1 MRSCRAS
8 PGNVRPGGPQADS
21 YQPTADF
28 SRAGRS
34 GGRPAL
40 QLPRASTPCGSSNI
54 HLRPARVPQKLE
66 LLAPVLSS
74 PIEEVWRE
82 SGPPAPPSI
91 KTSRKFSHP
100 ICEQMEKAVKYRN
113 SCTEMLFFAILQGM
127 TMINDFEGK
136 LREKSGADCRDR
148 TDDLLITSQPL

>member
-1 MRSCRAS
+1 MRIRINRLLA
-8 PGNVRPGGPQADS
+8 
-21 YQPTADF
+21 F

-40 QLPRASTPCGSSNI
+40 QLLRASNSRGSS
-54 HLRPARVPQKLE
+54 HSAFLPSAHRRSRKFPLRYRLTPSK
-66 LLAPVLSS
+66 
-74 PIEEVWRE
+74 EVWRA

-100 ICEQMEKAVKYRN
+100 TCEQMEKAVKYRN

-127 TMINDFEGK
+127 TMINGFEGK